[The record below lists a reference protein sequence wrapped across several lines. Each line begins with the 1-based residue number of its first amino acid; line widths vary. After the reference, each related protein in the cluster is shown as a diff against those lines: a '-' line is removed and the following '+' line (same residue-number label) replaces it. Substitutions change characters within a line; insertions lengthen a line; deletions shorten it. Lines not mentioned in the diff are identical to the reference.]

1 MNPWETPFQVSI
13 FFKVWFAICVV
24 LGIGTAG
31 LLIWAVVKLVN
42 HFAK

>member
-1 MNPWETPFQVSI
+1 MNEFTSLKVPG
-13 FFKVWFAICVV
+13 FFKAWFALCAV
-24 LGIGTAG
+24 LGIGTTG